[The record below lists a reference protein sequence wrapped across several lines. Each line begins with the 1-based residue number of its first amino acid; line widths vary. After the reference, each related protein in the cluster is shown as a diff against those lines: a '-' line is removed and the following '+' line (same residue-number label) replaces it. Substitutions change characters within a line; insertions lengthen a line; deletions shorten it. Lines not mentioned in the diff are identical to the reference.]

1 MDEAGHNQ
9 SAQDSLAAEAWSSVM
24 NPSYIALINRSFEQ
38 LARAA
43 EEVAA
48 AFYRRLFELDPTLRP
63 LFQHDIALQGRK
75 FMTMLAV
82 VVRGL
87 DALDR
92 LLADVENLGRRHV
105 AYGVS
110 DTHYETVEAALL
122 WAIQDR
128 LGAEWTPA
136 VGEAWAAAYR
146 LLAAAMQR
154 AAGDVPGDALVP
166 APDLSKPN
174 Q

>member
-1 MDEAGHNQ
+1 
-9 SAQDSLAAEAWSSVM
+9 M
-24 NPSYIALINRSFEQ
+24 NPTQIALINRSFEQ
-38 LARAA
+38 LASSA

-48 AFYRRLFELDPTLRP
+48 SFYHRLFELDPTLRP
-63 LFQHDIALQGRK
+63 LFQHDIVLQGRK

-92 LLADVENLGRRHV
+92 LLTDVENLGRRHV

-128 LGAEWTPA
+128 LGDEWTPA
-136 VGEAWAAAYR
+136 VGEAWGAAYR
-146 LLAAAMQR
+146 LLADTMQR
-154 AAGDVPGDALVP
+154 AARDVPEDSLAP
-166 APDLSKPN
+166 APDIPKPN
-174 Q
+174 W

>member
-1 MDEAGHNQ
+1 
-9 SAQDSLAAEAWSSVM
+9 M
-24 NPSYIALINRSFEQ
+24 NPTQIALINHSFEQ
-38 LARAA
+38 LARAG

-48 AFYRRLFELDPTLRP
+48 AFYGRLFELDPTLRP
-63 LFQHDIALQGRK
+63 LFQRDIVLQGRK

-87 DALDR
+87 GALDR
-92 LLADVENLGRRHV
+92 LLTDVENLGRRHV

-136 VGEAWAAAYR
+136 IDEAWGAAYR
-146 LLAAAMQR
+146 LLADTMQR
-154 AAGDVPGDALVP
+154 AARDVPSDSLTP
-166 APDLSKPN
+166 ASDMPQPN
-174 Q
+174 W

>member
-1 MDEAGHNQ
+1 
-9 SAQDSLAAEAWSSVM
+9 M
-24 NPSYIALINRSFEQ
+24 NPTQIALINRSFDQ
-38 LARAA
+38 LASAA

-48 AFYRRLFELDPTLRP
+48 SFYRRLFELDPALRP

-87 DALDR
+87 GELDR
-92 LLADVENLGRRHV
+92 LLTDVENLGRRHV

-110 DTHYETVEAALL
+110 DTHYQTVETALL

-128 LGAEWTPA
+128 LGADWTPA
-136 VGEAWAAAYR
+136 VGEAWGAAYR
-146 LLAAAMQR
+146 LLADTMQR
-154 AAGDVPGDALVP
+154 AARDVPDDSLAP
-166 APDLSKPN
+166 APDLVRPN
-174 Q
+174 E